1 MPLPPLIVVPT
12 FNEIENLPELIERI
26 FAVMNN
32 VHLWIVDDASPDGT
46 ADAAE
51 RLLVDR
57 EGSLVYRRTG
67 ERGLGR
73 AYCDAFQR
81 ALLAGYTTIVQMDAD
96 LSHDP
101 AHLPALIAAT
111 STCDLA
117 IGSRYVRGGGVRAW
131 PLRRILLSRGA
142 NLYVRLITGLPVND
156 ATSGFRCWTAKAL
169 TAVDLATMNARG
181 YAFQVGM
188 AYRAF
193 HAGIHLTEVPIV
205 FTDRKLGSSKL
216 SGTVFRE
223 SVLVPWLLRFGR
235 C

>member
-12 FNEIENLPELIERI
+12 FNEIENLPELISRI
-26 FAVMNN
+26 YQSIPT

-51 RLLVDR
+51 KLLA
-57 EGSLVYRRTG
+57 GHTGALVYRRTG

-73 AYCDAFQR
+73 AYCDAFQK

-111 STCDLA
+111 EASDLA
-117 IGSRYVRGGGVRAW
+117 IGSRYIRQGGVRAW
-131 PLRRILLSRGA
+131 PMRRVLLSRGA

-156 ATSGFRCWTAKAL
+156 ATSGFRCWSSKAL
-169 TAVDLATMNARG
+169 AAVNLSTMNARG

-188 AYRAF
+188 AYRAY
-193 HAGIHLTEVPIV
+193 HAGVRLTEVPII

-235 C
+235 G

>member
-12 FNEIENLPELIERI
+12 FNEIENLPELFTRI
-26 FAVMNN
+26 FEAVPQ
-32 VHLWIVDDASPDGT
+32 VHLWIVDDESPDGT

-51 RLLVDR
+51 QLLTAR
-57 EGSLVYRRTG
+57 TGSLVYRRAG

-73 AYCDAFQR
+73 AYCDAFQK
-81 ALLAGYTTIVQMDAD
+81 ALAAGYTTIVQMDAD

-101 AHLPALIAAT
+101 THLPALIAAT
-111 STCDLA
+111 ETSDLA
-117 IGSRYVRGGGVRAW
+117 IGSRYIRHGGVRAW
-131 PLRRILLSRGA
+131 PLRRVLLSRGA
-142 NLYVRLITGLPVND
+142 NLYVRLVTGLPVND

-169 TAVDLATMNARG
+169 SAVNLSTMNARG

-193 HAGIHLTEVPIV
+193 HAGIRLTEVPII

-223 SVLVPWLLRFGR
+223 SVLVPWLLRLGR
-235 C
+235 G